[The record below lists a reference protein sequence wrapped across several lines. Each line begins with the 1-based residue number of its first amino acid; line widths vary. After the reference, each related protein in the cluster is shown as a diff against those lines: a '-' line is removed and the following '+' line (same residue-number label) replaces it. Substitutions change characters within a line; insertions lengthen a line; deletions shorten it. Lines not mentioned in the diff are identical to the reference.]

1 MTDTILYCKN
11 ANFVNSL
18 KFKIPISAHI
28 INIKVRNINFLSK
41 IISERKISVY
51 GNYEILISY
60 NIRISSNRLRRRSIC
75 RKVNFY
81 KTIKLYDISEYTS
94 YSNIKSE
101 ITYITSPKCYYSIDN
116 KPHSKHSIGIT
127 NFCKVY
133 ILSSI
138 TLTLKEKNTI
148 EKKNLL
154 PKEEIHNKLMPTNET
169 TLKKRFIEATT
180 IIGSGSTDFIIEK
193 EIDIPEALPSIW
205 TIDNVEATIKL
216 TDISPTMKKI
226 IVSGFID
233 INVNYKT
240 LMTSFDNV
248 STGKI
253 SHIETNFPFSTPI
266 DLITDDNINLK
277 KSDVVKVV
285 TAKCLAENHILSDS
299 LIIPSEEVVYN
310 KITTQLLLQIK
321 VMATRKEKIFI
332 K

>member
-1 MTDTILYCKN
+1 MNESIIYNQN
-11 ANFVNSL
+11 ANFINYI
-18 KFKIPISAHI
+18 KFKIPINASI
-28 INIKVRNINFLSK
+28 LDIKISNITFLSK
-41 IISERKISVY
+41 IINKDKIAIY
-51 GNYEILISY
+51 GNYKLIILY
-60 NIRISSNRLRRRSIC
+60 NVCFPYNKMKAKSIC
-75 RKVNFY
+75 KKVNFY
-81 KTIKLYDISEYTS
+81 KTFKLNTSFENSS
-94 YSNIKSE
+94 YSDLAIKIS
-101 ITYITSPKCYYSIDN
+101 YITSPKCYYSIYN
-116 KPHSKHSIGIT
+116 KPHSKYSLGIT

-133 ILSSI
+133 MLSSI

-148 EKKNLL
+148 EKKILL
-154 PKEEIHNKLMPTNET
+154 PKEEIHNKLMTTKEK

-180 IIGSGSTDFIIEK
+180 IIGSGSIDFIIEK
-193 EIDIPEALPSIW
+193 QIDIPEALPSIW

-216 TDISPTMKKI
+216 TDITPTLKKI

-266 DLITDDNINLK
+266 DLITDDNIKLK

-285 TAKCLAENHILSDS
+285 TAKCLAENHILSDY

-310 KITTQLLLQIK
+310 KITAQLFLQIK
-321 VMATRKEKIFI
+321 VIATRKEKIFI
-332 K
+332 